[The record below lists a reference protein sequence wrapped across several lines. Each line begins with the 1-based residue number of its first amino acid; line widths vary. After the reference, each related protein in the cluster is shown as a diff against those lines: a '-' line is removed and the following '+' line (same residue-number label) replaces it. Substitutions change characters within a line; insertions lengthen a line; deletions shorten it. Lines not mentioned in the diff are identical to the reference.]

1 MLVGRQEGYLIRK
14 KTSAPKHPGTA
25 VNVCWWGV
33 RLLHNSNI
41 PRLQLKLCNCQWY
54 QNSENDKVQSTLNG
68 LSPHHTCHLLA
79 GIFAEAVP
87 GEHRQF
93 WRLLDLA
100 PMWSTVMS
108 NPTWLLQSKKYED

>member
-1 MLVGRQEGYLIRK
+1 MVSKFR
-14 KTSAPKHPGTA
+14 
-25 VNVCWWGV
+25 
-33 RLLHNSNI
+33 
-41 PRLQLKLCNCQWY
+41 
-54 QNSENDKVQSTLNG
+54 NDKVQSTLNG

-108 NPTWLLQSKKYED
+108 NPTWLLQSKKYEDWRDFRLSHENSQEDKNWDRDSRWQVGKTTS